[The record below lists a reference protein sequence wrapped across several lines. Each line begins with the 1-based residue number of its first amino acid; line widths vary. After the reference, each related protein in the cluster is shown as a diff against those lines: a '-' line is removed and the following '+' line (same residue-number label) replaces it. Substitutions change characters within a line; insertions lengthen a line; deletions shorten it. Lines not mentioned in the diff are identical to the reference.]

1 VIRLAKDARRDY
13 RYVMNH
19 RNPSFLR
26 ALLLLILAIGP
37 LQAQSVFAC
46 AMMETVVH
54 HDCCCDGHTTGDHC
68 TNSNCESTLE
78 FGDAPCCERAI
89 EVGIDQEAGQN
100 TPVKSAEVRSGLDP
114 PQALIS
120 SFDALFP
127 PYPRLTLGVFRY
139 LPVAGQSGSETY
151 LVTQRLRI

>member
-1 VIRLAKDARRDY
+1 
-13 RYVMNH
+13 MNH
-19 RNPSFLR
+19 RNPLFLR
-26 ALLLLILAIGP
+26 ALLLFLLAIGP

-78 FGDAPCCERAI
+78 SGDAPCCERAI
-89 EVGIDQEAGQN
+89 EVGIDREAGQN

-127 PYPRLTLGVFRY
+127 PHPRLTLGVFHY